1 MVCYVDDVA
10 SRPEILA
17 PAGDEDAMRAAMRAG
32 ADAVYFGL
40 RGHNARARA
49 KNFDAADLPRVMD
62 ELHAWGVKGYVTL
75 NTLAFDHELAAIED
89 VVRVCANAGV
99 DAVIV
104 QDLGIVQLCRA
115 IAPGLEVHASTQMTC
130 SDAASVDYA
139 ASLGATRVVLAR
151 ELSLDEVRAIRAA
164 TDVEIEVFVHGALCI
179 SYSGQCLTSEAI
191 GGRSANRGACA
202 QACRLPYDLVVDG
215 VVRDLGDLAY
225 LLSPED
231 LETAALVPA
240 LAELGV
246 SCLKIE
252 GRLKAPDYVAA
263 TTRLYR
269 AAVDALGTDDDD
281 VGVDPALRRQAL
293 LTFSRGSGPGFF
305 AGVNHQ
311 RLVDGHTCD
320 HRGVVVGE
328 VLAVV
333 FRRGKPFIKTHLTGA
348 LARGDGVVV
357 EGGRASVGEV
367 GGRVWDIV
375 DDDDDDAGDGDGG
388 QLLWLGPDVDLRS
401 VQSGRR
407 IFHNDDPAGDKD
419 VLRGVEEAPVKEP
432 VDLVVSGVVGAAFCV
447 SARSDTGLTA
457 AVTGDAIV
465 EVARTAGVDVATLRE
480 KLGGFGD
487 TPFVLRE
494 LSSTLPPNTTLPLS
508 SLKRARRAIEAG
520 LLRSA
525 HKTRA
530 TTTTTATALLAQAT
544 FTKQAPPPGLFVLCR
559 TEEQAVAAFDAGA
572 DGVWLDFLAMQGLSL
587 ARERLRD
594 RGFVGV
600 APPRIRKPGEE
611 KITKFLMGL
620 RPDGVLV
627 RGLGS
632 LHELPSTS
640 TETLFVG
647 DFSLNVANRLT
658 AHLLLSQGLAAITPS
673 FDLDEQQLVALL
685 QSGVGSLCELV
696 VHHPMALFH
705 MEHCVFAALLSKGT
719 SYRDCGRPCESHVIA
734 LKDRAGIAHPVE
746 ADVGCRNTVF
756 HAQPQ
761 SAAQLVAVSQHA
773 GVGRFRIELVRESPA
788 QVADVVSSYRSL
800 LAGTASAKETLKKLR
815 TESGYGVVKGSL
827 RVLA

>member
-1 MVCYVDDVA
+1 
-10 SRPEILA
+10 
-17 PAGDEDAMRAAMRAG
+17 MRAAMRAG

-49 KNFDAADLPRVMD
+49 KNFDAADLPRIMD

-115 IAPGLEVHASTQMTC
+115 IAPELEVHASTQMTC
-130 SDAASVDYA
+130 SDAASVEYA

-269 AAVDALGTDDDD
+269 AAVDALGSDD
-281 VGVDPALRRQAL
+281 VVDPALRRQAL

-305 AGVNHQ
+305 EGVNHQ

-328 VLAVV
+328 VEDVV

-367 GGRVWDIV
+367 GGRVWDIAA
-375 DDDDDDAGDGDGG
+375 DDEADGNNADYNADDNANDKAGAS
-388 QLLWLGPDVDLRS
+388 LLWLGPDVDLRG
-401 VQSGRR
+401 VKNGRR
-407 IFHNDDPAGDKD
+407 IFHNDDPAGDKG

-432 VDLVVSGVVGAAFCV
+432 VDLVVSGEVGAVFSV

-457 AVTGDAIV
+457 SVTGDAVV
-465 EVARTAGVDVATLRE
+465 EVARTAGIDLATLRE

-487 TPFVLRE
+487 TPFVLRD
-494 LSSTLPPNTTLPLS
+494 LSSTLPPQTTLPLS
-508 SLKRARRAIEAG
+508 SLKRARRALEAG
-520 LLRSA
+520 LLGSA
-525 HKTRA
+525 HKTHA
-530 TTTTTATALLAQAT
+530 TTTTTALALMAQAT
-544 FTKQAPPPGLFVLCR
+544 FTKGAPPPGLFVLCR

-587 ARERLRD
+587 ARDRLRG

-611 KITKFLMGL
+611 KITKFLTGL

-627 RGLGS
+627 RGLGA
-632 LHELPSTS
+632 LHEIPATS
-640 TETLFVG
+640 ADSTLFVG

-658 AHLLLSQGLAAITPS
+658 AHLLLSRGLAAITPS

-685 QSGVGSLCELV
+685 QSGVGSSCELV

-705 MEHCVFAALLSKGT
+705 MEHCVFAALLSTGT

-756 HAQPQ
+756 HAQAQ
-761 SAAQLVAVSQHA
+761 SAAQLVAVSQQA
-773 GVGRFRIELVRESPA
+773 GVGRFRIELVRETAA
-788 QVADVVSSYRSL
+788 QVAELVSSYRAL
-800 LAGTASAKETLKKLR
+800 LAGTSSARETLKKLR